1 MIKDLNVK
9 PETIKLSVENTG
21 SKFLGFGLGD
31 VFLNLTPKPKATKA
45 KIDKRDLI
53 KLKNVCTSVQFSSVT
68 QSCLTLCDPRDCS
81 MPGFPV
87 HHELLKLAQ
96 SLVHRVGDTI

>member
-45 KIDKRDLI
+45 KIDKWDLI
-53 KLKNVCTSVQFSSVT
+53 KLKNVCTSVQFSSVA
-68 QSCLTLCDPRDCS
+68 QLCLILCDPMNYRL
-81 MPGFPV
+81 PGSSV
-87 HHELLKLAQ
+87 HGVF
-96 SLVHRVGDTI
+96 LVRLME